1 MKDKQTLEFNQI
13 FKKAEL
19 FFDQVID
26 ATCEN
31 EKVYSLFIDNY
42 FLMIN
47 ETEYVLCNDDL
58 ETVLSKEKNTLL
70 DLFIFMK
77 RNKFRN
83 SDKITWKM
91 DNKLDMI
98 CVGLFLRKLDDN
110 LSEVICQY
118 INGTKHHLR
127 LLINTDKINFYET
140 L

>member
-13 FKKAEL
+13 FKQATL
-19 FFDQVID
+19 FFDEVID
-26 ATCEN
+26 ATCDN
-31 EKVYSLFIDNY
+31 DQVYSLFIDDY

-47 ETEYVLCNDDL
+47 ENDYVLCNDDL
-58 ETVLSKEKNTLL
+58 ETVLSKEKNTIL

-77 RNKFRN
+77 RNKFRTG
-83 SDKITWKM
+83 DKITWKM
-91 DNKLDMI
+91 DTKLDMI

-110 LSEVICQY
+110 LSEVICHY
-118 INGTKHHLR
+118 MNGTKHHLR